1 MNMLGAGL
9 GIGKY
14 HQEFFQIDFNKTL
27 NWGQIDRF
35 NLHKFIFQDRVDWN
49 RKICN
54 RLPIMISIKINGK
67 KVWD

>member
-49 RKICN
+49 RKI
-54 RLPIMISIKINGK
+54 
-67 KVWD
+67 